1 MRCPQIYTLIAVFTI
16 LFVSIILTTGPQVL
30 ETILRAHPIGHAFV
44 IGTQFAIVLG
54 LCYIK
59 APIANWFVTIMFSA
73 ATILTYSLSAF
84 VTAKAEHLRPLVK
97 ESMECVQ
104 KAKTPEQRQQC
115 VARAKEHLRAALK
128 IQMQKPTPQ
137 EIAS

>member
-1 MRCPQIYTLIAVFTI
+1 MLLGVFTL

-44 IGTQFAIVLG
+44 IGTQFAIILS
-54 LCYIK
+54 LCYVN

-104 KAKTPEQRQQC
+104 KSKTPEQRQQC
-115 VARAKEHLRAALK
+115 VDRAKEHLRAALN
-128 IQMQKPTPQ
+128 IPVRAPVPQ
-137 EIAS
+137 EITS